1 MRELRLRALADAPL
15 AFGSTLARE
24 EAFAEEVWQDRAA
37 RGAMGESQVT
47 YVAEEGECWV
57 GMATGLVADADGPRP
72 ELVGMFVEP
81 AVRGRRVGAAL
92 VEAVAAWARVRG
104 MARLYLWVT
113 STNLAALALYRRCD
127 FRPTGRRQPLDHT
140 PSLWELEMARD
151 V

>member
-24 EAFAEEVWQDRAA
+24 EAFAEGVWQDRAA
-37 RGAMGESQVT
+37 LGATGESQVT
-47 YVAEEGECWV
+47 FVAEDGECWV
-57 GMATGLVADADGPRP
+57 GMVTGLVAGPDEPRP

-81 AVRGRRVGAAL
+81 ASRGRGIGAAL
-92 VEAVAAWARVRG
+92 VEAVAAWARERR

-113 STNLAALALYRRCD
+113 STNQAALVLYRRCD

-140 PSLWELEMARD
+140 PSLSELEMARD